1 MGLLGAHVSIA
12 GGVENA
18 PDRGYALKC
27 ETIQIFTK
35 NQRQWIAKELSEE
48 SIKAFKEKLKQYNL
62 QKPVVHDS
70 YLINLASAN
79 DETYEKSKEAF
90 IDEALRAYQ
99 LGIPY
104 LVFHPGSNPDTEE
117 GIKRI
122 SEVLNITISKV
133 KDVILLIEITAGQG
147 NAVGRRFEE
156 IAKIIEQVED
166 KARIGVCFDTAHAF
180 ESGYDI
186 RDEESYNKTFETF
199 DKIIGLQYL
208 MCFHLNDSKTPLGS
222 NVDRHEHIGKGEI
235 GLKAFE
241 LLVNDPRFKEHPMIL
256 ETPGAEEFY
265 EENLKVLRK
274 LLKSRKKR

>member
-1 MGLLGAHVSIA
+1 MGLLGAHISIA

-18 PDRGYALKC
+18 PDRGHELKC
-27 ETIQIFTK
+27 DTIQIFTK

-48 SIKAFKEKLKQYNL
+48 SIKTFKEKIKLYNL

-79 DETYEKSKEAF
+79 KETYEKSREAF
-90 IDEALRAYQ
+90 IDEAYRAYQ
-99 LGIPY
+99 LEIPY
-104 LVFHPGSNPDTEE
+104 LVFHPGSNPDIEE

-122 SEVLNITISKV
+122 SDALNTTISKV
-133 KDVILLIEITAGQG
+133 KDVILLVEITAGQG
-147 NAVGRRFEE
+147 NAIGRRFEE
-156 IAKIIEQVED
+156 IAEIIEQVED
-166 KARIGVCFDTAHAF
+166 KSRIGVCFDTAHAF

-186 RDEESYNKTFETF
+186 RDEESYHKTFETF
-199 DKIIGLQYL
+199 DQIIGLHYL
-208 MCFHLNDSKTPLGS
+208 KCFHLNDSKTPLGS

-241 LLVNDPRFKEHPMIL
+241 LLVNDPRFQEHPMIL

-274 LLKSRKKR
+274 LIKSRKKR